1 MLMISVILL
10 WYDVFIWYSKY
21 LLNICLG
28 CCFLVLKWG
37 RLFKYEKKNVEM
49 NIECL
54 SMIGWIMSK

>member
-10 WYDVFIWYSKY
+10 WYDVFIRYSKY

-37 RLFKYEKKNVEM
+37 RLFKYEKKCRDEYRVFKYDRM
-49 NIECL
+49 NYE
-54 SMIGWIMSK
+54 